1 MLLHKKIL
9 VSGIVQGVGFRP
21 FCARLARMLNLSGS
35 VINTSGGVEIELRGG
50 EEDIKEYERRLRTD
64 GPPASVIT
72 SVVEL
77 ESAPLDSGFAEGFSI
92 LKSRREEKQLVLIPP
107 DLAVCEN
114 CLREMRD
121 PEDRRHRYP
130 FINCTDCGP
139 RYTIIRELPYDRP
152 KTTMADF
159 SMCPLCEGEY
169 SDPSDRRFH
178 AQPDACW
185 NCGPALWLTDR
196 TGREIARG
204 DEAVGRCSAL
214 LDEGKICA
222 VKGIGGFHIACSPFE
237 DAVLSELRRRK
248 GRKDKP
254 FAVMAASLEEAEK
267 IVRIS
272 AVGKRLL
279 LSPQRPIV
287 LCCPR
292 KNYPLSPLVA
302 PGVRSLGVML
312 PYSPLH
318 HLLLEGKAAL
328 VMTSANFSDAP
339 IVSDNHEALSSL
351 GEIVDFFLF
360 SNRDIHMPI
369 DDSVASP
376 MGSTYF
382 LLRRARGYTP
392 IPMTMRKKAPVILG
406 AGSEMKASFCLSQDS
421 LVFPGQYLGDMK
433 QRGTAAYY
441 QRGLNHFLFLY
452 ALKPEHLVH
461 DLHPQF
467 ISTAIAEKT
476 LGSPGLKKLAVQHHH
491 AHFAACLLENDREGP
506 AIGLILD
513 GTGYG
518 TDGTIWGG
526 EILVGDASE
535 YERKGH
541 FLPFRLPGG
550 DKAVMEPWRTALS
563 LLAKT
568 YGDEEAARR
577 ASRLWKDRRGRM
589 EQVLPLLPWS
599 PVTTSCGRFFDG
611 ASALLGLAETI
622 SYDGQA
628 AMTLE
633 GIAEGSL
640 AAPFEI
646 VQEDG
651 RYILDWRPGVKWLMD
666 SKESLSPALI
676 AGGIHGGLARALV
689 EICLRLR
696 KETGLNEAVLSGGVW
711 QNRRLLA
718 FTLKGLRAEGFLP
731 LVHRLLPPNDECVSV
746 GQVAA
751 GAARWGTPLG

>member
-21 FCARLARMLNLSGS
+21 FCARLAHQLNLSGS
-35 VINTSGGVEIELRGG
+35 VINTSGGVEIELLGDD
-50 EEDIKEYERRLRTD
+50 EKINQFEKRLLSD
-64 GPPASVIT
+64 APSASVIT
-72 SVVEL
+72 SLVEL
-77 ESAPLDSGFAEGFSI
+77 LSASLDREPEGGFYI

-107 DLAVCEN
+107 DLAVCSR
-114 CLREMRD
+114 CLGEMRD
-121 PEDRRHRYP
+121 PADRRFRYP

-159 SMCPLCEGEY
+159 PMCPECGREY

-178 AQPDACW
+178 AQPDACFA
-185 NCGPALWLTDR
+185 CGPTLWLTDNR
-196 TGREIARG
+196 GREIARG
-204 DEAVGRCSAL
+204 DEAVRRCSSL
-214 LDEGKICA
+214 LGEGKICA
-222 VKGIGGFHIACSPFE
+222 VKGIGGFHIACTPFSDE
-237 DAVLSELRRRK
+237 VLSELRRRK
-248 GRKDKP
+248 GRRDKP
-254 FAVMAASLEEAEK
+254 FALMAASLEEAEK
-267 IVRIS
+267 IARIS
-272 AVGKRLL
+272 AAGKRLL

-287 LCCPR
+287 LFCPR
-292 KNYPLSPLVA
+292 REYPVSPLVA
-302 PGVRSLGVML
+302 PGVRNLGIML

-318 HLLLEGKAAL
+318 YLLLEGKAAL
-328 VMTSANFSDAP
+328 VMTSANFSDSP
-339 IVSDNHEALSSL
+339 IVSDNEEALSSL

-360 SNRDIHMPI
+360 SDRDIHMPI

-382 LLRRARGYTP
+382 LIRRARGYTP

-406 AGSEMKASFCLSQDS
+406 AGAEMKASFCLSRDS

-441 QRGLNHFLFLY
+441 QRALNHFLSLY
-452 ALKPEHLVH
+452 ALKPECLVH

-467 ISTAIAEKT
+467 ISTAMAEKT
-476 LGSPGLKKLAVQHHH
+476 LGSFQGERMAVQHHH
-491 AHFAACLLENDREGP
+491 AHLAACLLENDREGP

-518 TDGTIWGG
+518 ADGTIWGG
-526 EILVGDASE
+526 EILVGDASG
-535 YERKGH
+535 YDRRGH
-541 FLPFRLPGG
+541 FLPFSLPGG
-550 DKAVMEPWRTALS
+550 DKAVQEPWRTAFS
-563 LLAKT
+563 LLEKT
-568 YGDEEAARR
+568 YGIDEAARKG
-577 ASRLWKDRRGRM
+577 SRLWKNRPGQG
-589 EQVLPLLPWS
+589 EQVLALLPWS

-611 ASALLGLAETI
+611 ASALLGLAEKI

-628 AMTLE
+628 AMALE

-646 VQEDG
+646 FLEDG
-651 RYILDWRPGVKWLMD
+651 RHVLDWRPAVKWLMD
-666 SKESLSPALI
+666 SKGTLSVPLI
-676 AGGIHGGLARALV
+676 AGGVHGGLAEALV
-689 EICLRLR
+689 KICAALRIER
-696 KETGLNEAVLSGGVW
+696 GINEVVLSGGVW

-718 FTLKGLRAEGFLP
+718 FTLRGLRGEGFVP

-751 GAARWGTPLG
+751 GAAWWGEPR

>member
-1 MLLHKKIL
+1 MLLHKEIL

-35 VINTSGGVEIELRGG
+35 VINTSGGVEIELLGD
-50 EEDIKEYERRLRTD
+50 EEDIKEYEKRLRTD
-64 GPPASVIT
+64 SPPASVIT
-72 SVVEL
+72 SVIDL
-77 ESAPLDSGFAEGFSI
+77 QSFPIDHGFAEGFFI
-92 LKSRREEKQLVLIPP
+92 RKSRKEDTQLVLIPP
-107 DLAVCEN
+107 DLAVCQN
-114 CLREMRD
+114 CLEEMRN
-121 PEDRRHRYP
+121 PEDRRFRYP

-139 RYTIIRELPYDRP
+139 RYTIIRALPYDRP
-152 KTTMADF
+152 ETTMTDF
-159 SMCPLCEGEY
+159 PMCSVCEGEY
-169 SDPSDRRFH
+169 GDPSDRRYH

-185 NCGPALWLTDR
+185 NCGPAVWLTDS

-204 DEAVGRCSAL
+204 DEAVRRCSAL

-222 VKGIGGFHIACSPFE
+222 VKGIGGFHIACTPFKN
-237 DAVLSELRRRK
+237 DVLSELRKRK

-254 FAVMAASLEEAEK
+254 FAIMAASLEEAEK

-292 KNYPLSPLVA
+292 KNHSLSPLVA
-302 PGVRSLGVML
+302 PNVRSLGVML

-318 HLLLEGKAAL
+318 YLLLDGKSAL

-339 IVSDNHEALSSL
+339 IVSDNQEALSSL
-351 GEIVDFFLF
+351 GKIVDFFLF

-376 MGSTYF
+376 TGSTYF

-392 IPMTMRKKAPVILG
+392 IPMTMRRKAPVILG
-406 AGSEMKASFCLSQDS
+406 AGAEMKASFCLSRDS

-441 QRGLNHFLFLY
+441 QRGLNHFLSLY
-452 ALKPEHLVH
+452 ALKPEYLVH

-476 LGSPGLKKLAVQHHH
+476 IGSFKGERLAVQHHH
-491 AHFAACLLENDREGP
+491 AHLAACLLENDSEGP

-526 EILVGDASE
+526 EILLGDASK
-535 YERKGH
+535 YERRGH

-568 YGDEEAARR
+568 YGEEEAARK
-577 ASRLWKDRRGRM
+577 ASRLWKTGSGTM
-589 EQVLPLLPWS
+589 EQVLALLPWS

-611 ASALLGLAETI
+611 ASALLGLAETS

-628 AMTLE
+628 AMALE

-640 AAPFEI
+640 AAPFKI
-646 VQEDG
+646 FLEDG
-651 RYILDWRPGVKWLMD
+651 RYILDWRPAVKWLMN
-666 SKESLSPALI
+666 SKESLTPAMI
-676 AGGIHGGLARALV
+676 AGGIHGGLAIALV
-689 EICLRLR
+689 EICRTLR
-696 KETGLNEAVLSGGVW
+696 KEQGINEVVLSGGVW

-751 GAARWGTPLG
+751 GAARWGSPL